1 MGVPPRAAKLSMNA
15 DDHQLYTSG
24 TNFAAVRE
32 ALPQEGQLALSSY
45 RDNFL
50 LANPEF
56 QAMMILLLLFCVL
69 CSVIFKGVLK
79 SIFNIISAT

>member
-1 MGVPPRAAKLSMNA
+1 MNA

-24 TNFAAVRE
+24 TNFAAERE
-32 ALPQEGQLALSSY
+32 ALPREGQLALSSY

-56 QAMMILLLLFCVL
+56 QAMILLLLLFCVL

-79 SIFNIISAT
+79 SIFSIISAT